1 MKMESGGQKGELLGS
16 TTHHQLQ
23 EELPF
28 TDPNGRIIKKRHQSQ
43 IPTEK
48 DEHWISDKK

>member
-1 MKMESGGQKGELLGS
+1 MGELLGS
-16 TTHHQLQ
+16 TSHHQLQ

-28 TDPNGRIIKKRHQSQ
+28 TDPNGRIIKKSHQSQ

-48 DEHWISDKK
+48 YEHWISYKK